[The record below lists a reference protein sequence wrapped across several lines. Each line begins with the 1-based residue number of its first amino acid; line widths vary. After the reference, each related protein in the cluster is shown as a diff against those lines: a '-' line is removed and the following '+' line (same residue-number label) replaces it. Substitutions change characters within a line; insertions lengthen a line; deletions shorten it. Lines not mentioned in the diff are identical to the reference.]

1 MMATLQLR
9 HGSRK
14 RLPVSSGDHSFEG
27 LGRQG
32 HAPLSPKSA
41 MTASGF
47 ATNGACGREGERRPR
62 FPVTSME
69 ADRLSA
75 QTKLVGK
82 VLQTR
87 ETKGYS
93 VNEPC
98 RFFEWPKLLG
108 HSFRGFWRACVT
120 KSRVIGRE
128 DHP

>member
-14 RLPVSSGDHSFEG
+14 RLPVSSGDHYFEG

-41 MTASGF
+41 MAASGF
-47 ATNGACGREGERRPR
+47 ATNGSCGREGERRPR

-93 VNEPC
+93 VFDPS
-98 RFFEWPKLLG
+98 RLFEWPSRDRPLNAG
-108 HSFRGFWRACVT
+108 IFAHARA